1 MTLEKPWF
9 ARHRPPLGNREEWV
23 GRRKEWIER
32 REEKGGTRK

>member
-23 GRRKEWIER
+23 GRKEWVER
-32 REEKGGTRK
+32 REEKGGNRE